1 MNSLLQ
7 QDLFVADPPAPPVML
22 KRAKLA
28 PAKTSTSG
36 TFSASRNE
44 AIHRWFKYSAGF
56 SSVWTTSL
64 IKEKAPKLVLDPF
77 VGSGTV
83 CVVAD
88 MQGVPSIGIE
98 AHPFVF
104 RMARA
109 KVSWTANIEQLQL
122 AAGEMAEVARTKK
135 HNITDMPDLLAKCYK
150 PEVLDELLALRAAY
164 WVTEKSLPDDIK
176 SLLFLAISAI
186 LRPVSHVGTAQWQYI
201 LPAKTK
207 AKPAD
212 VFEAFKAQVSVMY
225 SDMSV
230 AQLSSGH
237 ARSQIICSDAR
248 TLKGVEDKKVDF
260 VITSPPYANNYDYAD
275 ATRLEMTFWGEVS
288 SWGDLHDAARKYL
301 VRSSSQ
307 HVSKDRLN
315 LMKLLDDEVLYPIKA
330 ELATVCFELERIK
343 ETKGG
348 KKSYDMMLA
357 AYFSDMART
366 FLALR
371 RVVKAGGE
379 MCWVIGDS
387 APYGIHAPA
396 DRWLGELALAAGF
409 NSWSFEKLRDR
420 NIKWKN
426 RKHRVPLQEGRL
438 WVKG

>member
-7 QDLFVADPPAPPVML
+7 QDLFVVDPPPLAA
-22 KRAKLA
+22 RA
-28 PAKTSTSG
+28 STSG

-44 AIHRWFKYSAGF
+44 PIHRWFKYSAGF
-56 SSVWTTSL
+56 SSIWTASL
-64 IKEKAPKLVLDPF
+64 LKERAPNLVLDPF

-88 MQGVPSIGIE
+88 MQGVPSIGVE

-109 KVSWTANIEQLQL
+109 KVSWTANIEQFQL
-122 AAGEMAEVARTKK
+122 ATRDITKLAK
-135 HNITDMPDLLAKCYK
+135 TIKREHSDTPDLLAKCYK
-150 PEVLDELLALRAAY
+150 ADALDELLALRAAY
-164 WVTEKSLPDDIK
+164 WIIEKSLSDDIR

-207 AKPAD
+207 AKPAN
-212 VFEAFKAQVSVMY
+212 VFEAFKAQTYAMY

-230 AQLSSGH
+230 AQLNSGR

-248 TLKGVEDKKVDF
+248 TLEGVEDKKVDL

-307 HVSKDRLN
+307 HVSKDRLS
-315 LMKLLDDEVLYPIKA
+315 LVKLLTDEALHPIKV
-330 ELATVCFELERIK
+330 ELTAVCSELEIIK

-357 AYFSDMART
+357 AYFADMART

-371 RVVKAGGE
+371 RVVRTGGE

-387 APYGIHAPA
+387 APYGIHAPV

-438 WVKG
+438 WIKG